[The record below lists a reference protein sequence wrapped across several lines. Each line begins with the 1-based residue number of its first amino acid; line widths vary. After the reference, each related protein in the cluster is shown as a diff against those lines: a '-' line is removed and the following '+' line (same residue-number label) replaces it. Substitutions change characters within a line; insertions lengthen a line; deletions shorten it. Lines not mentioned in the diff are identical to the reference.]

1 MRIPLYVVYTSFTKL
16 SQAEASRPVER
27 GILRL
32 VVARQL
38 LSGGE
43 FTRLLFNT

>member
-1 MRIPLYVVYTSFTKL
+1 VVRTFFTKL